1 MCCCFFETGRR
12 LPLPLA
18 LKFAV
23 DIAKGLVELHRLGVT
38 AADLKPDNVL
48 VDDELG
54 DAVIAD
60 FGLSSLVMGSLA
72 GSAAVRAQGSQRAL
86 MRSAAGPCHDVSD
99 AVRGTPNYM

>member
-1 MCCCFFETGRR
+1 MCWWSCEAGRR

-60 FGLSSLVMGSLA
+60 FGLSSVVVGSLA
-72 GSAAVRAQGSQRAL
+72 GSAAVRAQSSLRAL
-86 MRSAAGPCHDVSD
+86 LGNTAGPYHHASD